1 VGVKIKPLARTSLVD
16 GVVEQIRSVIDQGQL
31 KAGDRLPSESELVR
45 QLCVSRPVL
54 REAIGRLEAMGL
66 VEVQRGRGMFVG
78 GRGSLSNC
86 VKLIRSA
93 MAISP
98 KELIQFYEF
107 RRAVESYT
115 ARRAAEQ
122 ATPADVA
129 ELEALYE
136 RMDREGQ
143 DYEEAIHTDFQF
155 HLKLAEIT
163 GNELMRHAMEVIQGY
178 VMAGMIQTTP
188 YPRDRAASRREHV
201 TILDA
206 IRAKDPA
213 AAERAMQA
221 HIDQSEG
228 VLLERFNGRKKAQV
242 EL

>member
-16 GVVEQIRSVIDQGQL
+16 GVVEQLRGVIDQGHL
-31 KAGDRLPSESELVR
+31 KAGERLPSEAELVL

-66 VEVQRGRGMFVG
+66 VEVKRGRGMFVG

-86 VKLIRSA
+86 VKLVRSA

-107 RRAVESYT
+107 RRAIESYT

-129 ELEALYE
+129 ELESLCE
-136 RMDREGQ
+136 RMDQEGQ
-143 DYEEAIHTDFQF
+143 SYEEAIHFDFQF
-155 HLKLAEIT
+155 HLKLVEMT
-163 GNELMRHAMEVIQGY
+163 GNELMRNVMEVIQGY
-178 VMAGMIQTTP
+178 VMAGMMQTTP
-188 YPRDRAASRREHV
+188 YPRDRTASHREHLK
-201 TILDA
+201 ILDA
-206 IRAKDPA
+206 VRAKDPA

-221 HIDQSEG
+221 HIDRAEG
-228 VLLERFNGRKKAQV
+228 ELMQKIKNRQKGRAKS
-242 EL
+242 